1 MDDKLNNFEDNNK
14 SVETN
19 NTEERKQLNIE
30 VDNANNNETNKND
43 EKKEFTNIFAD
54 ILVITKKWFSKQPLS
69 AFSKRL
75 DSKTSLTLF
84 AGHLLVSMLI
94 FFLSFNSLTSLMDGL
109 NLFNRSDLS
118 LRMVLP
124 IFSIHIIYYGLLTL
138 TIMIIAKLIKAP
150 KNTYK
155 DSLSLVSIALLPV
168 TILALAGLI
177 FGIIIPQLIPI
188 FYVMQFFVYLV
199 SLYMGLVVHLGKSEK
214 SPFWIYPVGIMIM
227 LFIFILLMSS
237 ISRAIVTSQ
246 INSYNN
252 SFRNNL
258 FDGF

>member
-30 VDNANNNETNKND
+30 ADNTNNNETIGND

-69 AFSKRL
+69 AFARRL
-75 DSKTSLTLF
+75 DYKTSLTLF
-84 AGHLLVSMLI
+84 AGHLLISMLI
-94 FFLSFNSLTSLMDGL
+94 FFLSFNSLVSLLDGL
-109 NLFNRSDLS
+109 NFLNRSDLS

-124 IFSIHIIYYGLLTL
+124 IFSIHLIYYGLLTL
-138 TIMIIAKLIKAP
+138 TVMIIARLIKTP
-150 KNTYK
+150 NNTYK

-168 TILALAGLI
+168 TILALAGFVL
-177 FGIIIPQLIPI
+177 GIIIPQLIPL
-188 FYVMQFFVYLV
+188 FYIMQFFVYLI

-214 SPFWIYPVGIMIM
+214 SPFWIYPVAMLIMFVLFM
-227 LFIFILLMSS
+227 LILSS
-237 ISRAIVTSQ
+237 ISRAIVTGQ
-246 INSYNN
+246 VNNFNN
-252 SFRNNL
+252 SIYN
-258 FDGF
+258 GF

>member
-30 VDNANNNETNKND
+30 MDNGNNNETNEND

-69 AFSKRL
+69 AFAKRL
-75 DSKTSLTLF
+75 DPKTSLTLF
-84 AGHLLVSMLI
+84 AGHLLVSILI
-94 FFLSFNSLTSLMDGL
+94 FFLSFNSFVSLMDGFNIL
-109 NLFNRSDLS
+109 NRSDLS

-150 KNTYK
+150 NNNYK

-168 TILALAGLI
+168 TLLALAGLI
-177 FGIIIPQLIPI
+177 LGIIIPQLIPI
-188 FYVMQFFVYLV
+188 FYVMQFFVYLI

-214 SPFWIYPVGIMIM
+214 SPFWIYPVAMLIMFV
-227 LFIFILLMSS
+227 LFMIILSS

-258 FDGF
+258 FNGF